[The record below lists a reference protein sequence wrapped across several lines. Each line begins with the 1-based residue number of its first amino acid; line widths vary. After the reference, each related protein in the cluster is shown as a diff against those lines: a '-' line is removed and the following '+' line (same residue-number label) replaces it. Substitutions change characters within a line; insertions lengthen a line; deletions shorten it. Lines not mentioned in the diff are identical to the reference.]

1 MERSKKN
8 LKKESSGLL
17 DDSLINLSTPESASL
32 NESER
37 RILNEKAVLINLN
50 IQREKAEFEDTI
62 EEEYIEKV
70 IMFGYIVLFGSAY
83 TFAPLVILI
92 VTMLDLRSDAYRIL
106 WLYKRPVGHRAQNI
120 GVWLDILQFLNLIG
134 IVNQSFLTAFTSQWS
149 KGSNSIIKDSTLN
162 RFIYAIIFEVG
173 FIVKFS
179 FLKRYQKL

>member
-1 MERSKKN
+1 MLKSRMRAPQIQITSES
-8 LKKESSGLL
+8 LKKKAATLL
-17 DDSLINLSTPESASL
+17 DDKESLIQANSQKSSTL
-32 NESER
+32 NERER

-50 IQREKAEFEDTI
+50 IQKEKAEFEDTI

-120 GVWLDILQFLNLIG
+120 GIFL
-134 IVNQSFLTAFTSQWS
+134 
-149 KGSNSIIKDSTLN
+149 
-162 RFIYAIIFEVG
+162 
-173 FIVKFS
+173 
-179 FLKRYQKL
+179 